1 MISGHR
7 RLLACKKLGLER
19 IPSRV
24 RNLTND
30 EAITSYI
37 KSTCEGVK
45 MEEPETG
52 THVSTLNINDGGQMN
67 MIENSNIQKGDLA
80 LDNKETKQL
89 EKK

>member
-1 MISGHR
+1 
-7 RLLACKKLGLER
+7 
-19 IPSRV
+19 
-24 RNLTND
+24 
-30 EAITSYI
+30 
-37 KSTCEGVK
+37 

-89 EKK
+89 EEK